1 MKTLNEY
8 LNAISKR
15 GDRYGRNG
23 GILDLL
29 LWCDKQNTQR
39 VTIEEAR
46 QFYEDPDSPYQKA
59 QK

>member
-15 GDRYGRNG
+15 GDRYGSNG

-29 LWCDKQNTQR
+29 LWCNKQNTQQ

-46 QFYEDPDSPYQKA
+46 QFHEHPDSPYQKT

>member
-29 LWCDKQNTQR
+29 LWCDKQNTQQ

-46 QFYEDPDSPYQKA
+46 KFYEDPDSPYQKT